1 VPASSFCLKQRAI
14 RLGRRILQVPQKL
27 KADLIEQADFLV
39 HQQKRE
45 NNTLNF
51 IQNLKIGARLG
62 LGFGFV
68 LLLDIEKLMSDADMR
83 LIAAPTH

>member
-39 HQQKRE
+39 HQHKRE